1 MSIVK
6 EKPTFVHLDRRD
18 REEYTESMRNKRR
31 KPMLLLLAGLL
42 LFCACGIGNRSEA
55 KLTESRFC
63 LDTLVTLTL
72 YEGGNEAVMEEAF
85 EELERLESLLS
96 VHKEGSDLWNLCEQ
110 AGKTPVTISPETM
123 ELLLAAKNYYALSQG
138 YLDISVG
145 ALIALWD
152 VGGEGHVPTEEEKE
166 TALALKGLEEL
177 VLDETAS
184 TAYLPRESMKLDLG
198 ALAKGYMADKLKAFL
213 MDRGVTSAILDL
225 GHNILLIGGKPSTG
239 RFTVGVKNP
248 LETAGTDLTAVV
260 ETADKSVVTSGTYE
274 RYFERDGVRYHH
286 ILDPYTGVPAD
297 TGVLSVTILSDTS
310 LAGDALSTT
319 CLLLGQE
326 KGLALIESL
335 EGVEAMFIMEDG
347 TRLFSSGF
355 ETFLKE

>member
-1 MSIVK
+1 MSIIK
-6 EKPTFVHLDRRD
+6 EKLRTLRLDRVGRG
-18 REEYTESMRNKRR
+18 EYTESMRNKRR
-31 KPMLLLLAGLL
+31 KHILLLLAGLL
-42 LFCACGIGNRSEA
+42 FFCACGIGNKTGD

-63 LDTLVTLTL
+63 LDTLVTLTP
-72 YEGGNEAVMEEAF
+72 YEGGSEALLEEAF

-96 VHKEGSDLWNLCEQ
+96 VHREGSDLWNLCKK

-123 ELLLAAKNYYALSQG
+123 ELLLAAKDYYDLSQG

-145 ALIALWD
+145 PLIALWD
-152 VGGEGHVPTEEEKE
+152 VGGEGHVPTEKEKE
-166 TALALKGLEEL
+166 DALALKGLEEL
-177 VLDETAS
+177 VLDEAAS
-184 TAYLPRESMKLDLG
+184 TAYLPRAGMKLDLG

-213 MDRGVTSAILDL
+213 MGKGVTSAILDL

-239 RFTVGVKNP
+239 SFTVGVKNP
-248 LETAGTDLTAVV
+248 LENVETDLAAVV
-260 ETADKSVVTSGTYE
+260 EAADKSVVTSGTYE
-274 RYFERDGVRYHH
+274 RYFERTGVRYHH
-286 ILDPYTGVPAD
+286 ILDPYTGTPAN

-310 LAGDALSTT
+310 LEGDALSTT
-319 CLLLGQE
+319 CLLFGAE

-355 ETFLKE
+355 ETLLKE